1 MLYAVPVPMRSR
13 LPQRPLLS
21 LLAAAALFGSL
32 SVAEPA
38 RATVVERV
46 VAVVG
51 ERAILLSD
59 LRRRAQPYLLQMQQT
74 VPAGAQRNAAIS
86 QLYKALVERMVDEEL
101 EQRAAAQAKVVVTD
115 REVEAALGRVAA
127 QNNISVEKLLIEAK
141 RTGMEPGQYR
151 EELRRQLLQAKLINV
166 RLQGRIRVTEDDL
179 KSAYRKLVLEERE
192 RLPFRVAWVF
202 IPGRGEPK
210 QQRELAERVAA
221 AARTTEFSELAR
233 RYSADE
239 ATKNQGGVLAATR
252 LEQVP
257 QAMRRAL
264 LALDVG
270 ESSGVIS
277 VGGGYAVLKLLSRE
291 ESQLP
296 DYESARAELGERV
309 YVEKMNQARRT
320 WLDNLRRQHH
330 VEVRL

>member
-1 MLYAVPVPMRSR
+1 MRLR
-13 LPQRPLLS
+13 FAPRPLLA
-21 LLAAAALFGSL
+21 LLAATALFGSL
-32 SVAEPA
+32 TVAEPA

-74 VPAGAQRNAAIS
+74 VPVGAQRNAAIS

-101 EQRAAAQAKVVVTD
+101 EQRAAAQAKVVVTE

-127 QNNISVEKLLIEAK
+127 QNNISVEKLLTEAK

-151 EELRRQLLQAKLINV
+151 DELRRQLLQAKLINV

-179 KSAYRKLVLEERE
+179 KSAYRKLVVEERE
-192 RLPFRVAWVF
+192 RLPFRAAWVF
-202 IPGRGEPK
+202 LQGGDSK
-210 QQRELAERVAA
+210 KQRELAERVAT

-233 RYSADE
+233 RYSEDE
-239 ATKNQGGVLAATR
+239 ATRNQGGVLAATR

-277 VGGGYAVLKLLSRE
+277 LGGGGYAVLKLLSRE

-296 DYESARAELGERV
+296 DYDTARAELGERV

>member
-1 MLYAVPVPMRSR
+1 MRPR
-13 LPQRPLLS
+13 FVQRPLLGF
-21 LLAAAALFGSL
+21 LAAAALFGSL
-32 SVAEPA
+32 CVTEPV

-101 EQRAAAQAKVVVTD
+101 EQRAAAQAKVVVTE

-127 QNNISVEKLLIEAK
+127 QNNISVEKLLTEAK

-151 EELRRQLLQAKLINV
+151 DELRRQLLQAKLINV

-179 KSAYRKLVLEERE
+179 KSAYRKLVIEERE
-192 RLPFRVAWVF
+192 RLPFRVAWVLV
-202 IPGRGEPK
+202 PGSGDPK
-210 QQRELAERVAA
+210 KQRELAEHVAT

-233 RYSADE
+233 RYSQDE
-239 ATKNQGGVLAATR
+239 ATKNQGGVLPATR

-257 QAMRRAL
+257 AAMRRAL

-277 VGGGYAVLKLLSRE
+277 LGSGGYAVLKLLSRE

-296 DYESARAELGERV
+296 DYDTARAELGERV

>member
-1 MLYAVPVPMRSR
+1 MRLR
-13 LPQRPLLS
+13 FAQRPLLA
-21 LLAAAALFGSL
+21 LLAAAALFGSV
-32 SVAEPA
+32 SAPSPVQ
-38 RATVVERV
+38 ATVVERV

-101 EQRAAAQAKVVVTD
+101 EQRAAAQAKVVVTE

-127 QNNISVEKLLIEAK
+127 QNNISVEKLLTEAK

-151 EELRRQLLQAKLINV
+151 DELRRQLLQAKLINV

-179 KSAYRKLVLEERE
+179 KSAYRKLVIEERE

-202 IPGRGEPK
+202 VPGRGDAK
-210 QQRELAERVAA
+210 KQRELAERVAT

-233 RYSADE
+233 RYSEDE
-239 ATKNQGGVLAATR
+239 ATRNQGGVLPATR

-257 QAMRRAL
+257 PAMRRAL
-264 LALDVG
+264 LGLDVG

-277 VGGGYAVLKLLSRE
+277 LGGGGGYAVLKLLSRE

-296 DYESARAELGERV
+296 DYDTARAELGERV

>member
-277 VGGGYAVLKLLSRE
+277 VGAGYAVLKLLSRE

>member
-1 MLYAVPVPMRSR
+1 MRLR
-13 LPQRPLLS
+13 FAPRS
-21 LLAAAALFGSL
+21 LLALLAATALFGSL
-32 SVAEPA
+32 AVTEPA

-101 EQRAAAQAKVVVTD
+101 EQRAAAQAKVVVTE

-127 QNNISVEKLLIEAK
+127 QNNISVEKLLTEAQ

-151 EELRRQLLQAKLINV
+151 DELRRQLLQAKLINV

-179 KSAYRKLVLEERE
+179 KSAYRKLVIEERE
-192 RLPFRVAWVF
+192 RLPFRAAWVF
-202 IPGRGEPK
+202 LQGGDSKK
-210 QQRELAERVAA
+210 QRDLAERVAT

-233 RYSADE
+233 RYSEDE
-239 ATKNQGGVLAATR
+239 ATRNQGGVLAATR

-257 QAMRRAL
+257 PAMRRAL

-277 VGGGYAVLKLLSRE
+277 LGGGGYAVLKLLSRE

-296 DYESARAELGERV
+296 DYDTARAELGERV